1 MPNMSI
7 RVIDAYV
14 YRTTKNGILFLI
26 LKRAK
31 TKMYEH
37 IWQGVA
43 GKIEKGEKSWE
54 TAKRELLEETGL
66 EPIKMFIADHV
77 SKFYEQKDDRINL
90 VPVFGIEVNKE
101 EVVLSDEHSDY
112 KWVTINE
119 ALDLLVWIGQKKAI
133 KIVHDMISSNDDRMR
148 WSTIELWRRIIMLNI
163 GDEAPDFTLLD
174 GDENKVTL
182 SNFRGQKVVLWFFP
196 RASTPGWTNEG
207 QGFRDEFKKF
217 KDKNIVV
224 LGMSADSTKKQ
235 KNFCE
240 KQSFPFPLLS
250 DQSTDVLKAYDA
262 WGIKKMYGREYEGI
276 YRITYIIDEG
286 GKIMNTYSKV
296 SVKTHA
302 LDILQDLD
310 WYKLCFM
317 ELSAKVRV
325 KYYTILLY

>member
-1 MPNMSI
+1 
-7 RVIDAYV
+7 
-14 YRTTKNGILFLI
+14 
-26 LKRAK
+26 
-31 TKMYEH
+31 
-37 IWQGVA
+37 
-43 GKIEKGEKSWE
+43 
-54 TAKRELLEETGL
+54 
-66 EPIKMFIADHV
+66 
-77 SKFYEQKDDRINL
+77 
-90 VPVFGIEVNKE
+90 
-101 EVVLSDEHSDY
+101 
-112 KWVTINE
+112 
-119 ALDLLVWIGQKKAI
+119 
-133 KIVHDMISSNDDRMR
+133 
-148 WSTIELWRRIIMLNI
+148 MLNI

-207 QGFRDEFKKF
+207 KGFRDEFKKF

-262 WGIKKMYGREYEGI
+262 WGIKKMYGREYQGI
-276 YRITYIIDEG
+276 YRITYVIDEG

-317 ELSAKVRV
+317 ELSAKMRV

>member
-1 MPNMSI
+1 
-7 RVIDAYV
+7 
-14 YRTTKNGILFLI
+14 
-26 LKRAK
+26 
-31 TKMYEH
+31 
-37 IWQGVA
+37 
-43 GKIEKGEKSWE
+43 
-54 TAKRELLEETGL
+54 
-66 EPIKMFIADHV
+66 
-77 SKFYEQKDDRINL
+77 
-90 VPVFGIEVNKE
+90 
-101 EVVLSDEHSDY
+101 
-112 KWVTINE
+112 
-119 ALDLLVWIGQKKAI
+119 
-133 KIVHDMISSNDDRMR
+133 
-148 WSTIELWRRIIMLNI
+148 MLNI

-207 QGFRDEFKKF
+207 KGFRDEFKKF

-276 YRITYIIDEG
+276 YRITYVIDEG

-302 LDILQDLD
+302 SDVLQDLD

-317 ELSAKVRV
+317 ELSAKVQV
-325 KYYTILLY
+325 KYYTILL

>member
-1 MPNMSI
+1 
-7 RVIDAYV
+7 
-14 YRTTKNGILFLI
+14 
-26 LKRAK
+26 
-31 TKMYEH
+31 
-37 IWQGVA
+37 
-43 GKIEKGEKSWE
+43 
-54 TAKRELLEETGL
+54 
-66 EPIKMFIADHV
+66 
-77 SKFYEQKDDRINL
+77 
-90 VPVFGIEVNKE
+90 
-101 EVVLSDEHSDY
+101 
-112 KWVTINE
+112 
-119 ALDLLVWIGQKKAI
+119 
-133 KIVHDMISSNDDRMR
+133 
-148 WSTIELWRRIIMLNI
+148 MLNI

-207 QGFRDEFKKF
+207 KGFRDEFKKF

-276 YRITYIIDEG
+276 YRITYVINED
-286 GKIMNTYSKV
+286 GKIINAYSKV

-310 WYKLCFM
+310 
-317 ELSAKVRV
+317 
-325 KYYTILLY
+325 

>member
-1 MPNMSI
+1 
-7 RVIDAYV
+7 
-14 YRTTKNGILFLI
+14 
-26 LKRAK
+26 
-31 TKMYEH
+31 
-37 IWQGVA
+37 
-43 GKIEKGEKSWE
+43 
-54 TAKRELLEETGL
+54 
-66 EPIKMFIADHV
+66 
-77 SKFYEQKDDRINL
+77 
-90 VPVFGIEVNKE
+90 
-101 EVVLSDEHSDY
+101 
-112 KWVTINE
+112 
-119 ALDLLVWIGQKKAI
+119 
-133 KIVHDMISSNDDRMR
+133 
-148 WSTIELWRRIIMLNI
+148 MLNI

-196 RASTPGWTNEG
+196 RASTPGWTHEG

-276 YRITYIIDEG
+276 YRITYVIDEG

-302 LDILQDLD
+302 SDVLQDLD

-317 ELSAKVRV
+317 ELSAKVQV
-325 KYYTILLY
+325 KYYTILL